1 LAFFYLSHALIIAN
15 ARVNVD
21 LKYKSYRDGHGL
33 KQPVKD
39 VLNASD
45 IQLNNG
51 TGFKELERFQYY
63 IWTTKL
69 LCMMV

>member
-1 LAFFYLSHALIIAN
+1 M
-15 ARVNVD
+15 D